1 MSSPASNTNNPT
13 VLLFGPLSPSLSP
26 SDLTILRTTILS
38 SPHHAWIERVLAS
51 LSAQHPFPA
60 TEFPALYN
68 AAGKPLADDLI
79 NWLQTDDLDLSTEH
93 MPNSLRAP
101 LVVISQLVQ
110 YRAYSESQQGIEQP
124 HVVETV
130 GFCIGLLSA
139 FAVSL
144 SHGSEKET
152 FEQNAAV
159 AVRLAMLSG
168 AVVDKQQSND
178 TRGSSTT
185 LSVAWKRA
193 NDAGDRKKDLE
204 LLLEGFPDVSTNR

>member
-1 MSSPASNTNNPT
+1 MNHPT
-13 VLLFGPLSPSLSP
+13 VLLFGPLSPSLSQ
-26 SDLTILRTTILS
+26 SDLATLRTTILA
-38 SPHHAWIERVLAS
+38 SPHHAWVKRTLTS
-51 LSAQHPFPA
+51 LSVQ
-60 TEFPALYN
+60 EFPALYN
-68 AAGKPLADDLI
+68 TSGKSPALV
-79 NWLQTDDLDLSTEH
+79 NWLQTGDLSIEH
-93 MPNSLRAP
+93 LPNSLRAP

-110 YRAYSESQQGIEQP
+110 YTNYRESQHSIGESSQ
-124 HVVETV
+124 VVETV

-144 SHGSEKET
+144 SCGSERNI

-159 AVRLAMLSG
+159 AVHLAMLCG

-193 NDAGDRKKDLE
+193 TDAGDKKKDLE
-204 LLLEGFPDVSTNR
+204 VMLEGYPDVSIST